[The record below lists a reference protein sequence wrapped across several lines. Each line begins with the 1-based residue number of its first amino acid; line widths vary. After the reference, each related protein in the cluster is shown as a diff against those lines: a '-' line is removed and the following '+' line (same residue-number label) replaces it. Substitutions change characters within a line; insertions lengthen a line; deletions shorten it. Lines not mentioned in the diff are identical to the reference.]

1 MAEACAEVS
10 SEQTLTPDPAAPA
23 PVAALAAGGG
33 GLDVAA
39 DAGAGDV
46 VPADEVPGDVV
57 PAADA
62 VSVGDEGAADEP
74 EWQAVRAAAAAKA
87 AMISGRTRPAAPVCM
102 ASIRTVSRN
111 GSVIPAAPHL
121 QFSCAEPA
129 HGIPERAGRE
139 WPCCTAGAWPEWHSR
154 PIVDFLALLVIVEIL
169 GPVAVRG
176 AGTVVAG
183 HALGGRGARIVLV
196 ALAVAGAP
204 VSAERLARLVW

>member
-23 PVAALAAGGG
+23 PVAALAADAGGGDAGAAGGG
-33 GLDVAA
+33 G
-39 DAGAGDV
+39 
-46 VPADEVPGDVV
+46 PADEVPGGVV

-139 WPCCTAGAWPEWHSR
+139 WPCCT
-154 PIVDFLALLVIVEIL
+154 
-169 GPVAVRG
+169 
-176 AGTVVAG
+176 
-183 HALGGRGARIVLV
+183 
-196 ALAVAGAP
+196 
-204 VSAERLARLVW
+204 